1 MRLALQRRASC
12 DCGAPRGARAR
23 AHIHELRGPGLTVP
37 PRQIVKREKCAPVRP
52 LVFGQYGEASPDVHA
67 TVARAAEVVAGRE
80 WARLGARSEAEARA
94 FFAQSYRRRLGV
106 SVVREFARH
115 RLRRVQM
122 VGVDRGHLRSP
133 RPSALLPVARSS
145 TMEFYAFQAFA
156 PQGVGA

>member
-1 MRLALQRRASC
+1 MRAL
-12 DCGAPRGARAR
+12 
-23 AHIHELRGPGLTVP
+23 GL
-37 PRQIVKREKCAPVRP
+37 VRP
-52 LVFGQYGEASPDVHA
+52 LVFGQYMYGEASPDVHA

-133 RPSALLPVARSS
+133 WPSALPPVARPS